1 MRRVI
6 VLNGPNLDL
15 LGIREPEIYGR
26 TSLADLADTVRTW
39 GRELGFDV
47 EHFQSNHEGELVERV
62 HDAARRFEGILIN
75 PGALTH
81 YSYSLH
87 DALTA
92 VEVPAVEVH
101 ISNLRA
107 REPWRRHSVISPACV
122 ASIYGRGIPGYRW
135 ALLHLRNRVATP
147 VETHRYGDSPDQT
160 MDVRRPP
167 SARSTAPLAVVVHG
181 GLWRREWTSDTTETW
196 AVELTRRGWITANV
210 EYRRLG
216 TGGGWPE
223 SFADAAAAF
232 SAATALAGV
241 EPEELHAIGHS
252 AGATMA
258 LWLAGQAGSTR
269 PMKVTSVAGITD
281 LVRARAE
288 RLGDGAV
295 ALIEGRRSP
304 GPDESSPR
312 HRLPLGVGVT
322 LVSCLEDT
330 LVDRSYATDYA
341 TAARQAGDE
350 VELIELEATHGA
362 VLDPLEPAQKA
373 VIESL
378 AGLEH
383 P

>member
-1 MRRVI
+1 MRRVL

-15 LGIREPEIYGR
+15 LGVREPEIYGR
-26 TSLADLADTVRTW
+26 ASLADLADSVRTW
-39 GRELGFDV
+39 GRELGIDV

-62 HDAARRFEGILIN
+62 HDAAQRFEGIIIN
-75 PGALTH
+75 AGALTH
-81 YSYSLH
+81 YSYSLN
-87 DALTA
+87 DALAA

-101 ISNLRA
+101 ISNIKA
-107 REPWRRHSVISPACV
+107 RESWRRHSVISPACI

-135 ALLHLRNRVATP
+135 ALLHLRNREATT
-147 VETHRYGDSPDQT
+147 VETYRYGQNPDQT
-160 MDVRRPP
+160 MDVRRPA
-167 SARSTAPLAVVVHG
+167 SAGSAAPLAVVVHG

-196 AVELTRRGWITANV
+196 AVELTRRGWITANI

-216 TGGGWPE
+216 AGGGWPE

-232 SAATALAGV
+232 GAATALPDV
-241 EPEELHAIGHS
+241 DVDELHIIGHS

-258 LWLAGQAGSTR
+258 LWLAGQAGSVQPT
-269 PMKVTSVAGITD
+269 KVTSVAGITD
-281 LVRARAE
+281 LVRARDE
-288 RLGDGAV
+288 GLGDGAV
-295 ALIEGRRSP
+295 ARIEGRRSP
-304 GPDESSPR
+304 RPEESSPR

-341 TAARQAGDE
+341 TAARRAGDQ
-350 VELIELEATHGA
+350 VELVELETTHGA
-362 VLDPLEPAQKA
+362 VLDPLEPAQAA
-373 VIESL
+373 VIEGL